1 MPQKSTYFYPK
12 LTTGLVMNKILTDQR
27 RKTMLARECKKEL
40 TEHIIPF
47 WNSLEDNDNGGFY
60 GYVGNDLTLDK
71 NAPKGVILH
80 SRILWF
86 YSNCYLVLKDQ
97 NCLKK
102 LSTLMNSFRNTV
114 LTRKTAVYTG

>member
-1 MPQKSTYFYPK
+1 
-12 LTTGLVMNKILTDQR
+12 
-27 RKTMLARECKKEL
+27 MLARECKKEL

-47 WNSLEDNDNGGFY
+47 WNSLEDTDNGGFY

-71 NAPKGVILH
+71 NATKGVILH

-102 LSTLMNSFRNTV
+102 AKHAYEFLSKYCV
-114 LTRKTAVYTG
+114 DK

>member
-1 MPQKSTYFYPK
+1 
-12 LTTGLVMNKILTDQR
+12 
-27 RKTMLARECKKEL
+27 MLARECKKEL

-47 WNSLEDNDNGGFY
+47 WDSLEDNDNGGFY

-102 LSTLMNSFRNTV
+102 QSTLMNSFQNTV

>member
-1 MPQKSTYFYPK
+1 
-12 LTTGLVMNKILTDQR
+12 
-27 RKTMLARECKKEL
+27 MLARECKKEL

-47 WNSLEDNDNGGFY
+47 WDSLEDDDNGGFY

-102 LSTLMNSFRNTV
+102 AKHAYEFLSIYCCHTTNPRNRDVKRFRGWRLLPLNSCRDCQ
-114 LTRKTAVYTG
+114 YYYCD

>member
-1 MPQKSTYFYPK
+1 
-12 LTTGLVMNKILTDQR
+12 
-27 RKTMLARECKKEL
+27 MLARECKKEL

-47 WNSLEDNDNGGFY
+47 WNSLEDDDNGGFY

-102 LSTLMNSFRNTV
+102 AKHAYEFLSKYCVDKENGGVYWMMNADGTV
-114 LTRKTAVYTG
+114 NDSMKHKIAV

>member
-1 MPQKSTYFYPK
+1 M
-12 LTTGLVMNKILTDQR
+12 I
-27 RKTMLARECKKEL
+27 ARECKKEL

-71 NAPKGVILH
+71 DAPKGVILH

-102 LSTLMNSFRNTV
+102 AKHAYEFLSKYCVDKKNGGDERRRHCKRQYEAHILPGFLHLCYV
-114 LTRKTAVYTG
+114 QLL